1 MKLILV
7 SAIIA
12 AVFAGEAK
20 ACNSELLTVLEWKA
34 TDNKQNKLM
43 PYLLEADV
51 KYTGQKPY
59 RMIHAGV
66 MFSDALG
73 QRLGQVN
80 LQRDQNVDPGGVA
93 KADGQVSVD
102 GRITQINPDDVVYR
116 TCVWS
121 IIYQDGT
128 KEEFK

>member
-12 AVFAGEAK
+12 AVFSGEAK

-51 KYTGQKPY
+51 KYNGDKPY

-102 GRITQINPDDVVYR
+102 GRIRQINPDDVVYR